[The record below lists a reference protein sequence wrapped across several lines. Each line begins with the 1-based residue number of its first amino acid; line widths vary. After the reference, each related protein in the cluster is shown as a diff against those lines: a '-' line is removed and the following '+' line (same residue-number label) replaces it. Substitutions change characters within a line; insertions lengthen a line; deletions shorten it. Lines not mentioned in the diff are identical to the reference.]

1 MTYMEKY
8 QLWLEQVPE
17 NSPVHQELLALAG
30 QDKEL
35 RERFGED
42 LTFGTAGLRGIM
54 GAGTDRMNVYDGSA
68 CCTGL
73 WAVYQG
79 FRTARHLRDCLRYPE

>member
-17 NSPVHQELLALAG
+17 NSPVHQELLALAR

-54 GAGTDRMNVYDGSA
+54 GAG
-68 CCTGL
+68 L

-79 FRTARHLRDCLRYPE
+79 FHAAGHLRDCLRYPE

>member
-35 RERFGED
+35 
-42 LTFGTAGLRGIM
+42 I
-54 GAGTDRMNVYDGSA
+54 
-68 CCTGL
+68 
-73 WAVYQG
+73 
-79 FRTARHLRDCLRYPE
+79 